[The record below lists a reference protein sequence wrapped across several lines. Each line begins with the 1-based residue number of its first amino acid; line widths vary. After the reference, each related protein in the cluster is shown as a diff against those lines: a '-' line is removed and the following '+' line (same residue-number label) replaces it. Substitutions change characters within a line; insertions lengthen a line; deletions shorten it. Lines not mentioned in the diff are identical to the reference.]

1 MDMGPHRDSRA
12 VRLLGQATVLLGL
25 MVSSLVAGSASAMD
39 LPDSTRLVLKELKLD
54 ESALTGLDKELT
66 VPDAWIEGAKREG
79 TFRIG
84 GSWDPGQFRTMTASF
99 TARYP
104 FIKPNYSRG
113 NFNARAFK
121 PLLAY
126 QDGRYISDV
135 VTGIGGAMQKYI
147 AAGAL
152 EDMRDIP
159 GMNNV
164 LDGMKQKDGLW
175 VGIRIRYWCMSYNSN
190 AVKQAE
196 LPRTWDDLVSHPRW
210 RDGKLGVGNL
220 PQLWVLPLSAAQGD
234 AWTQDFLAKLFGEVK
249 PQLRKEGANQLL
261 TLVSAGE
268 MDAAVPS
275 GDHRIVQY
283 QEKGAPLGWHCP
295 EPVPSAI
302 SEMGIVHGNP
312 NMHASKLFAN
322 WLLSK
327 EGQMAQYVAD
337 DSPPIHKELQTRE
350 FMPFPE
356 QILGKKIAFRDP
368 GLEEEHDEL
377 LELWNPY
384 WERRK

>member
-1 MDMGPHRDSRA
+1 MDCANPATHA
-12 VRLLGQATVLLGL
+12 IRLLWRSMLLLGFC
-25 MVSSLVAGSASAMD
+25 VPPASAMD
-39 LPDSTRLVLKELKLD
+39 LPEPTWQVLKELKL
-54 ESALTGLDKELT
+54 EASALAGLDRELA
-66 VPDAWIEGAKREG
+66 VPQAWLDGARKEG

-84 GSWDPGQFRTMTASF
+84 GSWDPVQFRTMTAAF
-99 TARYP
+99 IARYP

-121 PLLAY
+121 PLLAF

-147 AAGAL
+147 AANAL
-152 EDMRDIP
+152 ADLRDIP
-159 GMNNV
+159 GSGN
-164 LDGMKQKDGLW
+164 LRDGMKHKDGLW
-175 VGIRIRYWCMSYNSN
+175 VGIRIRYWCMSYNTG
-190 AVKQAE
+190 AVKKEE
-196 LPRTWDDLVSHPRW
+196 LPGTWDDLLSHPRW
-210 RDGKLGVGNL
+210 RDGKIGLGNL
-220 PQLWVLPLSAAQGD
+220 PQLWILPLSAAQGD
-234 AWTQDFLAKLFGEVK
+234 EWTTAFLAGLFGDLK

-268 MDAAVPS
+268 MDAAIPS

-283 QEKGAPLGWHCP
+283 MEKGAPLGWHCP

-302 SEMGIVHGNP
+302 SEAGIMRGNP
-312 NMHASKLFAN
+312 NMNASKLFIN

-327 EGQMAQYVAD
+327 EGQVAQYAAD
-337 DSPPIHKELQTRE
+337 DSPPIHKDMQTRE

-356 QILGKKIAFRDP
+356 QIVGKKIAFRDP

>member
-1 MDMGPHRDSRA
+1 VLLFG
-12 VRLLGQATVLLGL
+12 LLGGTA
-25 MVSSLVAGSASAMD
+25 AAMD
-39 LPDSTRLVLKELKLD
+39 LPESTRQVLKELKLD
-54 ESALTGLDKELT
+54 ESVLAGLDKELT
-66 VPDAWIEGAKREG
+66 VPDAWIDAARREG

-84 GSWDPGQFRTMTASF
+84 GSWDPTQFRAMTESF

-104 FIKPNYSRG
+104 FIKPIYSRG

-121 PLLAY
+121 PLLAFE
-126 QDGRYISDV
+126 DGRYISDV

-147 AAGAL
+147 AANAL
-152 EDMRDIP
+152 EDLSDVP
-159 GMNNV
+159 GLNNV

-175 VGIRIRYWCMSYNSN
+175 VGIRIRYWCMSFNTSV
-190 AVKQAE
+190 VKQGE
-196 LPRTWDDLVSHPRW
+196 LPRTWDDLVTHPRW
-210 RDGKLGVGNL
+210 RDGKLGIGNL
-220 PQLWVLPLSAAQGD
+220 PQLWVLPLSAVKGEQ
-234 AWTQDFLAKLFGEVK
+234 WTKNFLARLFDDVK

-261 TLVSAGE
+261 TLVAAGE

-275 GDHRIVQY
+275 GDHRIVQF

-302 SEMGIVHGNP
+302 SEMGILRGSP
-312 NMHASKLFAN
+312 NMYASKLFAN

-327 EGQMAQYVAD
+327 EGQIAQYAAD
-337 DSPPIHKELQTRE
+337 DSPPVHKDLQRRE

-356 QILGKKIAFRDP
+356 EILGKKIAFRDP

-377 LELWNPY
+377 LKLWNPY
-384 WERRK
+384 WERRR

>member
-1 MDMGPHRDSRA
+1 MDLPHPAKR
-12 VRLLGQATVLLGL
+12 VIRLLWRSALLLGFC
-25 MVSSLVAGSASAMD
+25 VPAASAMD
-39 LPDSTRLVLKELKLD
+39 LPDATRQVLKELKLE
-54 ESALTGLDKELT
+54 ESAMVGLDQELT
-66 VPDAWIEGAKREG
+66 VPQAWLDGARKEG

-84 GSWDPGQFRTMTASF
+84 GSWDPVQFRTMTAAF
-99 TARYP
+99 MARYP

-121 PLLAY
+121 PLLAF

-147 AAGAL
+147 AANAL
-152 EDMRDIP
+152 EDLRDIP
-159 GMNNV
+159 GAGNV
-164 LDGMKQKDGLW
+164 LEGMKHKDGLW
-175 VGIRIRYWCMSYNSN
+175 VGIRIRYWCMSYNTS
-190 AVKQAE
+190 AVKKEE
-196 LPRTWDDLVSHPRW
+196 LPRTWDDLLSHPHW
-210 RDGKLGVGNL
+210 RDGRLGLGNL
-220 PQLWVLPLSAAQGD
+220 PQLWVLPLSAVHGEE
-234 AWTQDFLAKLFGEVK
+234 WTKKFLAGLFGDVK

-261 TLVSAGE
+261 TLVTAGE
-268 MDAAVPS
+268 MDAAIPS

-283 QEKGAPLGWHCP
+283 VEKGAPLGWHCP

-302 SEMGIVHGNP
+302 SEAGIMHGSP
-312 NMHASKLFAN
+312 NMNASKLFVN

-327 EGQMAQYVAD
+327 EGQLAQYAAD
-337 DSPPIHKELQTRE
+337 DSPPIHKEMQTRD
-350 FMPFPE
+350 FLPFPE
-356 QILGKKIAFRDP
+356 QIIGKTIAFRDP